1 MKELLLSYVK
11 FNLWAN
17 DRIVE
22 VLKNN
27 PEALDK
33 EIISS
38 FNSIHKTLFHLWD
51 AETIWY
57 KRLNGESMKT
67 WPSKGYTGT
76 NEEFYKAFREQS
88 ELFIKL
94 VENMP
99 DERFSEIVNYT
110 NTKGISFTAAV
121 SEMIMHAMNHATFH
135 RGQIVTMLRNA
146 GVTELPST
154 DYMGYIHK

>member
-1 MKELLLSYVK
+1 MKELLLSYVE

-17 DRIVE
+17 DKIVD
-22 VLKNN
+22 VIKNN

-33 EIISS
+33 EQISS
-38 FNSIHKTLFHLWD
+38 FTSIRKTLFHLWD

-57 KRLNGESMKT
+57 KRLSGESLMT

-76 NEEFYKAFREQS
+76 TEEFNKAFRGQS
-88 ELFIKL
+88 EQFISL

-99 DERFSEIVNYT
+99 EGKFSEVVNYT
-110 NTKGISFTAAV
+110 NTKGISFSAAA
-121 SEMIMHAMNHATFH
+121 SEIILHAMNHATFH
-135 RGQIVTMLRNA
+135 RGQIITMLRNA

-154 DYMGYIHK
+154 DYIAYIKR